1 MTQQEK
7 LTDEEFLAHVRY
19 LVQEEGSEE
28 KFCLKHN
35 LSKYVLAD
43 ILSGVIRIPVWL
55 AKALGYKRIAVYVK
69 AEE

>member
-1 MTQQEK
+1 MDKEK
-7 LTDEEFLAHVRY
+7 MTDEEFLVHVRY
-19 LVQEEGSEE
+19 LVQDEGGEE

-43 ILSGVIRIPVWL
+43 VLLGVIRIPVWL
-55 AKALGYKRIAVYVK
+55 TKTLGYKCIAVYVK